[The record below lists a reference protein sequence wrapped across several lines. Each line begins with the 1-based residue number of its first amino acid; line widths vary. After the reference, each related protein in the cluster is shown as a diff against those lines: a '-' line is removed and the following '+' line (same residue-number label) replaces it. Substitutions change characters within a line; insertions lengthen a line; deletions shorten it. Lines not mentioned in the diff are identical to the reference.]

1 MFRMVCKQY
10 AKSYEDLQP
19 SNNASIHQKQEQHVA
34 FQII

>member
-1 MFRMVCKQY
+1 MFRVVCKQY

-19 SNNASIHQKQEQHVA
+19 NNNASIHQKQEQHVA